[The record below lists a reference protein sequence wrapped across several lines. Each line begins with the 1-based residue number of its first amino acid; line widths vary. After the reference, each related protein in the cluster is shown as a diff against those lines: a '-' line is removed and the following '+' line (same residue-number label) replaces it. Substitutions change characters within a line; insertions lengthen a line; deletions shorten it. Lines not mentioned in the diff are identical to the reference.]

1 MSGNSY
7 VQPKAAWRVMLDGQD
22 LTDRFAPRLV
32 SLRLS
37 EKRGEA
43 ADQLE
48 IVLSDDDGALAIPP
62 EGARLSVSLG
72 WERGTGVTAGLV
84 AKGSFKVDEVSWGGP
99 PDQVTITA
107 RSADLKDSF
116 RTRKSKV
123 WKETTLGAIIGAIAG
138 ANGLT
143 ARCHPDLSG
152 KQVTAAE
159 QHNKSDMQFLRDLG
173 RRYDAIATVKDA
185 SLIFAPIDATTTAT
199 GKAIP
204 ALTYTRKAGPL
215 ANKASWRRA
224 ARDNGQD
231 GAEAQYHD
239 QDAAERKKAA
249 KGGSKKRRLKRVY
262 ASEADAGAAAQA
274 ETNRLKRAAASL
286 ELDLAYGDAAAAP
299 GMRVTVSGFKSVI
312 DGQQWLVAEVEHT
325 MDGRAGF
332 HSSLKLETAG

>member
-138 ANGLT
+138 ANGLK

-159 QHNKSDMQFLRDLG
+159 QHNKSDMQFLRDRVIETGICGGLDLG
-173 RRYDAIATVKDA
+173 W
-185 SLIFAPIDATTTAT
+185 
-199 GKAIP
+199 
-204 ALTYTRKAGPL
+204 
-215 ANKASWRRA
+215 N
-224 ARDNGQD
+224 
-231 GAEAQYHD
+231 
-239 QDAAERKKAA
+239 
-249 KGGSKKRRLKRVY
+249 LKRGGPTI
-262 ASEADAGAAAQA
+262 STDALVWRHGF
-274 ETNRLKRAAASL
+274 
-286 ELDLAYGDAAAAP
+286 DDIIDIGLAYDDTSQPLRLQWISVNAP
-299 GMRVTVSGFKSVI
+299 FYKAYSPRPSC
-312 DGQQWLVAEVEHT
+312 Q
-325 MDGRAGF
+325 
-332 HSSLKLETAG
+332 